1 MQDKKRVRN
10 EVIFVRVT
18 PQEKEAI
25 REKMHSLGIK
35 DMNYFMRKSALN
47 GYVIKVSLEDF
58 REYANQIAAVGN
70 NINQIARRINAE
82 YEIYKPDMDEIQE
95 YMKSIN
101 ESVRQCMKVF
111 MGVGD

>member
-1 MQDKKRVRN
+1 MQNKKRNRN

-18 PQEKEAI
+18 SEEKEAI
-25 REKMHSLGIK
+25 REKMHSLGIN

-82 YEIYKPDMDEIQE
+82 YEIYRPDIDEIQE
-95 YMKSIN
+95 CMKCIN
-101 ESVRQCMKVF
+101 DSVKQCMSLF